1 MSITVWFSS
10 VTKSDLRRLRRVV
23 RNCWA
28 NHWYNPPP
36 SPRTV
41 LIQIEKKGWQNH
53 SWFLTSSTLLLWTVT
68 VWLMLQSSEYQNY
81 QNNQTQKQFLSPS
94 IPSHEHLTLNV
105 EHTTLLYKYLFTTHS
120 YFFHFKFA
128 RQTCIHIIAGYC
140 ILCFCYIVHCL
151 FVYCSFVVC
160 VLSCCCHS
168 VALWSLCYYNKFPV
182 CVNIPGQ

>member
-10 VTKSDLRRLRRVV
+10 VTKSDLRRLQRVV

-68 VWLMLQSSEYQNY
+68 VWSMLQSSEYQNY

-120 YFFHFKFA
+120 YFFSFQICTSDLYTHNCWLLYIVFLLYC
-128 RQTCIHIIAGYC
+128 TLPIC
-140 ILCFCYIVHCL
+140 ILFFCCL
-151 FVYCSFVVC
+151 CPVLLLSF
-160 VLSCCCHS
+160 CCT
-168 VALWSLCYYNKFPV
+168 VELMLL
-182 CVNIPGQ
+182 